1 MRRPPGPPAEGV
13 EISAIDLAGVS
24 CVVCEPARPI
34 ATLVYFHG
42 GGYRLGSAQWS
53 AGFGSTLAHIAET
66 RVVLVD
72 YGLAPEHPFPAALHD
87 AAAALDGSRSR
98 WPDPI
103 AVGGDSA
110 GGGLATALVV
120 AARRAGVA
128 TPAGLVLLSP
138 WLDLTVAA
146 ASYESRSTS
155 DLLFSRVQAAEA
167 AQLYLQG
174 WDPRDPLVSP
184 VFADL
189 EGFPPVI
196 LFAST
201 GEVLLDD
208 SITFTER
215 LARSA
220 GPVQAHFVA
229 DVPHAW
235 PVVSAGLPSSTT
247 ALHSI
252 ATFVASLTAA
262 AAGGST

>member
-1 MRRPPGPPAEGV
+1 MA
-13 EISAIDLAGVS
+13 LAGVP

-53 AGFGSTLAHIAET
+53 AGFGSTLARVADT

-72 YGLAPEHPFPAALHD
+72 YGLAPENPFPAALHD
-87 AAAALDGSRSR
+87 AAAALDESRSR

-120 AARRAGVA
+120 AALQGGVA
-128 TPAGLVLLSP
+128 MPAGLVLLSP
-138 WLDLTVAA
+138 WLDLTVSA

-155 DLLFSRVQAAEA
+155 DLLFSRAQAAEA

-174 WDPRDPLVSP
+174 WDSRDPLVSP
-184 VFADL
+184 VFAEV
-189 EGFPPVI
+189 EGFPPVV

-208 SITFTER
+208 SIMLIDH

-220 GPVQAHFVA
+220 GPVQANFVA

-235 PVVSAGLPSSTT
+235 PAVTPALPAAAA
-247 ALHSI
+247 ALQSI
-252 ATFVASLTAA
+252 ATFVASLAA
-262 AAGGST
+262 TSWLAEVSPARPL